1 MIAIFNILHYIC
13 FDRLV
18 KSVGMGVTPKTWLDA
33 FGFNVFVQFL
43 YCIWEWPLKLY
54 YIVPFIGAY
63 WLYSMIAPF
72 LGGGGSAAP
81 EKEEKKSNR
90 QRKKEIAE
98 QTGKPTQ
105 RVKY

>member
-18 KSVGMGVTPKTWLDA
+18 KGVGMGVTPKTWLDA
-33 FGFNVFVQFL
+33 FGFNILVQFL

-72 LGGGGSAAP
+72 LGGGGGSAAP

-98 QTGKPTQ
+98 QAGKPT
-105 RVKY
+105 